1 MCTALGGRAAEKI
14 IFNKIS
20 TGALSDLEKVTKQ
33 AYSMVSV
40 YGLSD
45 KVGNISFYDSSG
57 RESFNKPYSESTAK
71 LIDDEVSKLVED
83 CYQETLKLLKNI
95 KANSL
100 NSLNYFLDKE
110 VIFKEDLL
118 AIFGPRPWDKE
129 EIKDEKSNPKKRKA
143 KSKKDEPKQVD
154 NAVEDK

>member
-1 MCTALGGRAAEKI
+1 
-14 IFNKIS
+14 
-20 TGALSDLEKVTKQ
+20 
-33 AYSMVSV
+33 MVSV

-83 CYQETLKLLKNI
+83 CYQKTIQLLK
-95 KANSL
+95 KHKSKLTKLAEL
-100 NSLNYFLDKE
+100 LLEKE

-129 EIKDEKSNPKKRKA
+129 EKTKAKKRKA
-143 KSKKDEPKQVD
+143 KSKKDESKQVD
-154 NAVEDK
+154 NTSKDK

>member
-1 MCTALGGRAAEKI
+1 MCAALGGRAAEKI
-14 IFNKIS
+14 IFDKIS

-57 RESFNKPYSESTAK
+57 RESFSKPYSESTAK

-83 CYQETLKLLKNI
+83 CYQETLKLLKKHKN
-95 KANSL
+95 KLTKLAEL
-100 NSLNYFLDKE
+100 LLEKE

-118 AIFGPRPWDKE
+118 DIFGPRPWDKKIE
-129 EIKDEKSNPKKRKA
+129 EKDESKE
-143 KSKKDEPKQVD
+143 KKDEPKQVD
-154 NAVEDK
+154 NASNDK